1 MQPNIL
7 SHMIR
12 WLLERIEHFP
22 IPVEE
27 ALWAYAY
34 CMSGPPG
41 HESFSFPLPS
51 CSGGGTV
58 IRDEDETPSL
68 RYRDVSGPGLQSPGA
83 AALSVPSVAA

>member
-1 MQPNIL
+1 MKPNVF
-7 SHMIR
+7 SQMIR

-41 HESFSFPLPS
+41 HECFAFPLPS
-51 CSGGGTV
+51 CGAGGAV
-58 IRDEDETPSL
+58 IRDEGESP
-68 RYRDVSGPGLQSPGA
+68 REIAGPLQ
-83 AALSVPSVAA
+83 VMI

>member
-1 MQPNIL
+1 MQSNIL

-34 CMSGPPG
+34 CVSGPPG
-41 HESFSFPLPS
+41 HESFSFVLPT

-58 IRDEDETPSL
+58 IGDGGASPPL
-68 RYRDVSGPGLQSPGA
+68 RYRHVSDRDPQSAGA
-83 AALSVPSVAA
+83 DALAAPSVAA